1 MFESLPNIVETQ
13 SLLNQIGA
21 LPVIFM
27 LLGVVFAG
35 FLAKYVYSLAQY
47 IHVMASQ
54 VAKMEASVAHEKG
67 SPIIHYDILRG
78 IESELQE
85 LRQDAE
91 IHSNNAS
98 RHYEEVVRLNSGE
111 VYAHCNI
118 DKCPHLINVIGNIKE
133 VGQLFEQFNIKAEE
147 SRNSTGASLKDIQSQ
162 MTILATEV
170 SAQSKQVVQLL
181 GDVLVGRKK

>member
-1 MFESLPNIVETQ
+1 MPNIVETQ

-35 FLAKYVYSLAQY
+35 FLAKYVYSLAQD
-47 IHVMASQ
+47 IHAMSTQ
-54 VAKMEASVAHEKG
+54 VARMEASITHKEGDPIAHF
-67 SPIIHYDILRG
+67 SILRE
-78 IESELQE
+78 IENELQE

-91 IHSNNAS
+91 IHANNAS
-98 RHYEEVVRLNSGE
+98 RHYEEVIRLNSGE

-118 DKCPHLINVIGNIKE
+118 DKCPHLINVISNIKE
-133 VGQLFEQFNIKAEE
+133 VGQLFEQFNIKAAE
-147 SRNSTGASLKDIQSQ
+147 SRVATGASLEDIRSQ
-162 MTILATEV
+162 MGVLAAEV
-170 SAQSKQVVQLL
+170 SAQSKQVVTLL

>member
-1 MFESLPNIVETQ
+1 
-13 SLLNQIGA
+13 
-21 LPVIFM
+21 M
-27 LLGVVFAG
+27 LLGVIFAG
-35 FLAKYVYSLAQY
+35 FLAKYIYSLAQD
-47 IHVMASQ
+47 IHAMSSQ
-54 VAKMEASVAHEKG
+54 VARMEASVTHEKG
-67 SPIIHYDILRG
+67 SPIIHYDILRE
-78 IESELQE
+78 IENELQE

-91 IHSNNAS
+91 IHANNAS

-133 VGQLFEQFNIKAEE
+133 VGQLFEQFNIKADE
-147 SRNSTGASLKDIQSQ
+147 SRKATGASLEDIRSQ
-162 MTILATEV
+162 MNTLATEV